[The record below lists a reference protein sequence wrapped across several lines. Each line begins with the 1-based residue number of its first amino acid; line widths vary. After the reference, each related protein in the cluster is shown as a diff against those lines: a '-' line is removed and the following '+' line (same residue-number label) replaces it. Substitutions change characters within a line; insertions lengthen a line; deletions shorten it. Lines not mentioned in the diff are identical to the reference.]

1 MADGLCGM
9 HIMGGGYGGVLFQLL
24 VVALFFMIVLWIF
37 QGGQSRQ
44 YRISSSESAAEIL
57 AKRYASG
64 EITKK
69 QYNAM
74 KKEIGAG

>member
-1 MADGLCGM
+1 MAVGLCGM
-9 HIMGGGYGGVLFQLL
+9 HILGGGYGGILFQLL
-24 VVALFFMIVLWIF
+24 VVALFFMIVIWIF
-37 QGGQSRQ
+37 QGGRSGQ
-44 YRISSSESAAEIL
+44 YRVSSSESAAEIL

-74 KKEIGAG
+74 KKEIGA

>member
-9 HIMGGGYGGVLFQLL
+9 HIIGGGYGGVLFQLL
-24 VVALFFMIVLWIF
+24 VVALFFMIVFWIF
-37 QGGQSRQ
+37 QGGRPMQ
-44 YRISSSESAAEIL
+44 YRVSSNESAAEIL

-74 KKEIGAG
+74 KKEIGAK

>member
-9 HIMGGGYGGVLFQLL
+9 HILSGGSGGVLFQLL
-24 VVALFFMIVLWIF
+24 FVALFFMVVFWIF
-37 QGGQSRQ
+37 QDGRTKQ
-44 YRISSSESAAEIL
+44 YRISSGESAAEIL

-69 QYNAM
+69 QYIVM
-74 KKEIGAG
+74 KKEIGA